1 MMRTLL
7 GPENFRKGADLYF
20 DRHDGQAVTC
30 EDFVRAMEE
39 ASGVDLAQFRL
50 WYSQAGTPR
59 VAAELSH
66 DAASKTAEMVLRKP
80 VTSTPDQPEKQPK
93 HIPPKNG
100 RSSVRA
106 SACK

>member
-39 ASGVDLAQFRL
+39 ASGVDLGQFRL

-66 DAASKTAEMVLRKP
+66 DAASRTAELVLRQTVP
-80 VTSTPDQPEKQPK
+80 PTPGQPEKLPMHK
-93 HIPPKNG
+93 IG
-100 RSSVRA
+100 RA
-106 SACK
+106 SCRERECQYG